1 MFEQICGGAGEGLT
15 KVRWVP
21 NRGLLLLMQLNQL
34 SVYCIE
40 SKSTLTRMS
49 LPAKY
54 APFSKWLAVQGTGT
68 CLGTGDDGGANTLV
82 CEHEVCPCCYDYMND
97 VIPTTD

>member
-1 MFEQICGGAGEGLT
+1 
-15 KVRWVP
+15 
-21 NRGLLLLMQLNQL
+21 MQLNQL

-40 SKSTLTRMS
+40 SKSTLTRMV

-82 CEHEVCPCCYDYMND
+82 CQHEVWPHYHPSSLSNVCIFAPEYYRF
-97 VIPTTD
+97 